1 MDLQALILDYIF
13 TERAGVIAFLATFTY
28 FIFQQNKTLSTIEK
42 ELVSL
47 RDKVNRLVNR
57 TDDTTSDI
65 SSLSSRISNL
75 SGAVSD
81 ATTVAEG
88 TKKELSM
95 LAEGINSETVF
106 NEAIDEKINRK
117 KNDRKR
123 WWDSPSPNCCRLLFV
138 QTQSYQGG
146 TAGRKGLHAHCPE
159 LKAK

>member
-1 MDLQALILDYIF
+1 MDLQVLILDYIF
-13 TERAGVIAFLATFTY
+13 TERAGVIAFLATTIY
-28 FIFQQNKTLSTIEK
+28 FIFQQNKTLSTMEK

-106 NEAIDEKINRK
+106 NEAID
-117 KNDRKR
+117 
-123 WWDSPSPNCCRLLFV
+123 L
-138 QTQSYQGG
+138 
-146 TAGRKGLHAHCPE
+146 ARKGSSADDIV
-159 LKAK
+159 AKTKLSKDQAETIVRFHGSKV

>member
-1 MDLQALILDYIF
+1 MDLQVLILDYIF
-13 TERAGVIAFLATFTY
+13 TERAGVIAFLATSIY

-106 NEAIDEKINRK
+106 NEAID
-117 KNDRKR
+117 
-123 WWDSPSPNCCRLLFV
+123 L
-138 QTQSYQGG
+138 
-146 TAGRKGLHAHCPE
+146 ARKGSSADDIVAQTKLSKDQAETIVRFHGS
-159 LKAK
+159 KV

>member
-1 MDLQALILDYIF
+1 MDLQVLILDYIF
-13 TERAGVIAFLATFTY
+13 TERAGVIAFLATTIY
-28 FIFQQNKTLSTIEK
+28 FIFQQNKTLSTMEK
-42 ELVSL
+42 ELMSL

-75 SGAVSD
+75 SGAVSN

-106 NEAIDEKINRK
+106 NEAID
-117 KNDRKR
+117 
-123 WWDSPSPNCCRLLFV
+123 L
-138 QTQSYQGG
+138 
-146 TAGRKGLHAHCPE
+146 ARKGSSADDIVAQTKLSKDQAETIVRFHGS
-159 LKAK
+159 KV

>member
-1 MDLQALILDYIF
+1 MDFQVLILDYIF
-13 TERAGVIAFLATFTY
+13 TERAGVIAFLATTIY
-28 FIFQQNKTLSTIEK
+28 FIFQQNKTLSTMEK

-47 RDKVNRLVNR
+47 RDKINRLVNR
-57 TDDTTSDI
+57 SDDTTSDI

-106 NEAIDEKINRK
+106 NEAIE
-117 KNDRKR
+117 
-123 WWDSPSPNCCRLLFV
+123 L
-138 QTQSYQGG
+138 
-146 TAGRKGLHAHCPE
+146 ARKGSSADDIVAQTKLSKDQAETIVRFHGS
-159 LKAK
+159 KV

>member
-1 MDLQALILDYIF
+1 MDLQVLILDYIF
-13 TERAGVIAFLATFTY
+13 TERAGVIAFLATTIY
-28 FIFQQNKTLSTIEK
+28 FIFQQNKTLSTMEK

-47 RDKVNRLVNR
+47 RDKVSRLVNR
-57 TDDTTSDI
+57 SDDTTSDI

-106 NEAIDEKINRK
+106 NEAID
-117 KNDRKR
+117 
-123 WWDSPSPNCCRLLFV
+123 L
-138 QTQSYQGG
+138 
-146 TAGRKGLHAHCPE
+146 ARKGSSADDIVAQTKLSKDQAETIVRFHGS
-159 LKAK
+159 KV

>member
-1 MDLQALILDYIF
+1 MDLQVLILDYIF
-13 TERAGVIAFLATFTY
+13 TERAGVIAFLATIIY
-28 FIFQQNKTLSTIEK
+28 FIIQQNKTLSTMEK
-42 ELVSL
+42 ELMSL

-75 SGAVSD
+75 SGAVSN

-106 NEAIDEKINRK
+106 NEAID
-117 KNDRKR
+117 
-123 WWDSPSPNCCRLLFV
+123 L
-138 QTQSYQGG
+138 
-146 TAGRKGLHAHCPE
+146 ARKGSSADDIVAQTKLSKDQAETIVRFHGS
-159 LKAK
+159 KN

>member
-1 MDLQALILDYIF
+1 MDFQVLILDYIF
-13 TERAGVIAFLATFTY
+13 TERAGIIVFLVTITY
-28 FIFQQNKTLSTIEK
+28 FIFQQNKTLSTMEK

-47 RDKVNRLVNR
+47 RDKVSRLVNR
-57 TDDTTSDI
+57 SDDTTSDI

-106 NEAIDEKINRK
+106 NEALD
-117 KNDRKR
+117 
-123 WWDSPSPNCCRLLFV
+123 L
-138 QTQSYQGG
+138 
-146 TAGRKGLHAHCPE
+146 ARKGSSADDIVAQTKLSKDQAETIVRFHGS
-159 LKAK
+159 KV

>member
-1 MDLQALILDYIF
+1 MDLQVLILDYIF
-13 TERAGVIAFLATFTY
+13 TERAGVIAFLATTIY
-28 FIFQQNKTLSTIEK
+28 FIFQQNKTLSTMEK

-47 RDKVNRLVNR
+47 RDKVSRLVNR
-57 TDDTTSDI
+57 SDDTTSDI

-106 NEAIDEKINRK
+106 NEAID
-117 KNDRKR
+117 
-123 WWDSPSPNCCRLLFV
+123 L
-138 QTQSYQGG
+138 
-146 TAGRKGLHAHCPE
+146 ARKGSSADDIVAQTKLSKDQAETIVRFHGS
-159 LKAK
+159 KS